1 MEYRMADASDIDML
15 MNVRLSMLRIVNDL
29 PADYIFDDELVVSSR
44 RYFLE
49 GDQTTVVAVND
60 GRCVACASMSY
71 IEIMPTFSHSSGK
84 RAHLMNVYTE
94 EHYRRRGIA
103 RQLVNML
110 IEDAR
115 VHGATEIS
123 LDATESGRPLYESM
137 AIWNHEDWQ
146 LFGLDKYHTLP
157 THGYALDNIRFTYI
171 YLRRQTEADIAMEVR
186 DSIEK
191 RRSIRKFKN
200 TPVEQKE

>member
-1 MEYRMADASDIDML
+1 MEYRVTDANDIDML
-15 MNVRLSMLRIVNDL
+15 MDVRLSMLRIVNDL
-29 PADYIFDDELVVSSR
+29 SDDYIFDDELVTNSR

-49 GDQTTVVAVND
+49 GDQTTVAAVDD

-71 IEIMPTFSHSSGK
+71 IEIMPTFSHPSGK

-94 EHYRRRGIA
+94 KDYRRRGIA

-137 AIWNHEDWQ
+137 GFKASEECMVIDIQQ
-146 LFGLDKYHTLP
+146 L
-157 THGYALDNIRFTYI
+157 
-171 YLRRQTEADIAMEVR
+171 
-186 DSIEK
+186 
-191 RRSIRKFKN
+191 
-200 TPVEQKE
+200 

>member
-1 MEYRMADASDIDML
+1 MEYRVTDANDIDML
-15 MNVRLSMLRIVNDL
+15 MDVRLSMLRIVNDL

-71 IEIMPTFSHSSGK
+71 IEIMPTFSHPSGK

-94 EHYRRRGIA
+94 KDYRRRGIA
-103 RQLVNML
+103 RHLVNML
-110 IEDAR
+110 IGDAR
-115 VHGATEIS
+115 AHGATEIS

-137 AIWNHEDWQ
+137 GFKASEECMVIDIQQ
-146 LFGLDKYHTLP
+146 L
-157 THGYALDNIRFTYI
+157 
-171 YLRRQTEADIAMEVR
+171 
-186 DSIEK
+186 
-191 RRSIRKFKN
+191 
-200 TPVEQKE
+200 

>member
-29 PADYIFDDELVVSSR
+29 PVDYIFDDKLVTNSR
-44 RYFLE
+44 RYFL
-49 GDQTTVVAVND
+49 DQTTVVAVDD

-71 IEIMPTFSHSSGK
+71 IEIMPTFSHTSGK

-94 EHYRRRGIA
+94 KDYRRRGIA

-137 AIWNHEDWQ
+137 GFKASEECMVIDIQQ
-146 LFGLDKYHTLP
+146 L
-157 THGYALDNIRFTYI
+157 
-171 YLRRQTEADIAMEVR
+171 
-186 DSIEK
+186 
-191 RRSIRKFKN
+191 
-200 TPVEQKE
+200 

>member
-1 MEYRMADASDIDML
+1 MEYRVTDANDIDML
-15 MNVRLSMLRIVNDL
+15 MDVRLSMLRIVNDL

-94 EHYRRRGIA
+94 KDYRRRGIA

-123 LDATESGRPLYESM
+123 LDATESGRPLYESVGFKASEECM
-137 AIWNHEDWQ
+137 VIDIQQ
-146 LFGLDKYHTLP
+146 L
-157 THGYALDNIRFTYI
+157 
-171 YLRRQTEADIAMEVR
+171 
-186 DSIEK
+186 
-191 RRSIRKFKN
+191 
-200 TPVEQKE
+200 

>member
-1 MEYRMADASDIDML
+1 MEYRVTDANDIDML
-15 MNVRLSMLRIVNDL
+15 MDVRLSMLRIVNDL

-49 GDQTTVVAVND
+49 GDQTTVVAVDD

-71 IEIMPTFSHSSGK
+71 IEIMPTFSHPSGK

-94 EHYRRRGIA
+94 KHYRRRGIA

-137 AIWNHEDWQ
+137 GFKASEECMVIDIQQ
-146 LFGLDKYHTLP
+146 L
-157 THGYALDNIRFTYI
+157 
-171 YLRRQTEADIAMEVR
+171 
-186 DSIEK
+186 
-191 RRSIRKFKN
+191 
-200 TPVEQKE
+200 

>member
-1 MEYRMADASDIDML
+1 MEYRVTDANDIDML
-15 MNVRLSMLRIVNDL
+15 MDVRLSMLRIVNDL
-29 PADYIFDDELVVSSR
+29 PADYVFDDELVVSSR

-94 EHYRRRGIA
+94 ESYRRRGIA

-137 AIWNHEDWQ
+137 GFKASEECMVIDIQQ
-146 LFGLDKYHTLP
+146 L
-157 THGYALDNIRFTYI
+157 
-171 YLRRQTEADIAMEVR
+171 
-186 DSIEK
+186 
-191 RRSIRKFKN
+191 
-200 TPVEQKE
+200 

>member
-1 MEYRMADASDIDML
+1 MEYRVTDENDIDML
-15 MNVRLSMLRIVNDL
+15 MDVRLSMLRIVNDL

-49 GDQTTVVAVND
+49 GDQTTVVAVDD

-71 IEIMPTFSHSSGK
+71 IEIMPTFSHPSGK

-94 EHYRRRGIA
+94 ELYRRRGIA
-103 RQLVNML
+103 RHLVNML

-123 LDATESGRPLYESM
+123 LDATESGRPLYESVGFKASEECM
-137 AIWNHEDWQ
+137 VIDIQQ
-146 LFGLDKYHTLP
+146 L
-157 THGYALDNIRFTYI
+157 
-171 YLRRQTEADIAMEVR
+171 
-186 DSIEK
+186 
-191 RRSIRKFKN
+191 
-200 TPVEQKE
+200 

>member
-1 MEYRMADASDIDML
+1 MEYRVTDANDIDML
-15 MNVRLSMLRIVNDL
+15 MDVRLSMLRIVNDL

-94 EHYRRRGIA
+94 EHSRRRGLA
-103 RQLVNML
+103 KHLVNML
-110 IEDAR
+110 IGDAR
-115 VHGATEIS
+115 AHGATEIS
-123 LDATESGRPLYESM
+123 LDATESGRPLYESVGFKASEECM
-137 AIWNHEDWQ
+137 VIDIQQ
-146 LFGLDKYHTLP
+146 L
-157 THGYALDNIRFTYI
+157 
-171 YLRRQTEADIAMEVR
+171 
-186 DSIEK
+186 
-191 RRSIRKFKN
+191 
-200 TPVEQKE
+200 

>member
-1 MEYRMADASDIDML
+1 MEYRVTDTNDIDML
-15 MNVRLSMLRIVNDL
+15 MDVRLSMLRIVNDL

-94 EHYRRRGIA
+94 ESYRRRGIA

-137 AIWNHEDWQ
+137 GFKASEECMVIDIQQ
-146 LFGLDKYHTLP
+146 L
-157 THGYALDNIRFTYI
+157 
-171 YLRRQTEADIAMEVR
+171 
-186 DSIEK
+186 
-191 RRSIRKFKN
+191 
-200 TPVEQKE
+200 

>member
-1 MEYRMADASDIDML
+1 MEYRVTDANDIDML
-15 MNVRLSMLRIVNDL
+15 MDVRLSMLRIVNDL

-49 GDQTTVVAVND
+49 GDQTTVVAVDD

-94 EHYRRRGIA
+94 ESYRRRGIA

-115 VHGATEIS
+115 AHGATEIS

-137 AIWNHEDWQ
+137 GFKASEECMVIGIQQ
-146 LFGLDKYHTLP
+146 L
-157 THGYALDNIRFTYI
+157 
-171 YLRRQTEADIAMEVR
+171 
-186 DSIEK
+186 
-191 RRSIRKFKN
+191 
-200 TPVEQKE
+200 

>member
-71 IEIMPTFSHSSGK
+71 IDGVLSPALGESVSHSSGK

-137 AIWNHEDWQ
+137 GFKASEECMVIDIQQ
-146 LFGLDKYHTLP
+146 L
-157 THGYALDNIRFTYI
+157 
-171 YLRRQTEADIAMEVR
+171 
-186 DSIEK
+186 
-191 RRSIRKFKN
+191 
-200 TPVEQKE
+200 

>member
-1 MEYRMADASDIDML
+1 MEYRVTDANDIDML
-15 MNVRLSMLRIVNDL
+15 MDVRLSMLRIVNDI
-29 PADYIFDDELVVSSR
+29 PADYIFDDEFVVSSR

-49 GDQTTVVAVND
+49 GDQTTVVAVDD

-71 IEIMPTFSHSSGK
+71 IEIMPTFSHPSGK

-94 EHYRRRGIA
+94 ESYRRRGIA

-115 VHGATEIS
+115 AHGATEIS

-137 AIWNHEDWQ
+137 GFKASEECMVIGIQQ
-146 LFGLDKYHTLP
+146 L
-157 THGYALDNIRFTYI
+157 
-171 YLRRQTEADIAMEVR
+171 
-186 DSIEK
+186 
-191 RRSIRKFKN
+191 
-200 TPVEQKE
+200 

>member
-1 MEYRMADASDIDML
+1 MEYRVTDANDIDML

-29 PADYIFDDELVVSSR
+29 PVDYIFDDKLVTNSR

-49 GDQTTVVAVND
+49 GDHTTVVAVDD

-71 IEIMPTFSHSSGK
+71 IEIMPTFSHTSGK

-94 EHYRRRGIA
+94 KDYRRRGIA

-137 AIWNHEDWQ
+137 GFKASEECMVIDIQQ
-146 LFGLDKYHTLP
+146 L
-157 THGYALDNIRFTYI
+157 
-171 YLRRQTEADIAMEVR
+171 
-186 DSIEK
+186 
-191 RRSIRKFKN
+191 
-200 TPVEQKE
+200 

>member
-1 MEYRMADASDIDML
+1 MEYRIADASDIDML

-29 PADYIFDDELVVSSR
+29 PVDYIFDDKLVTNSR

-49 GDQTTVVAVND
+49 GDQTTVVAVDD

-71 IEIMPTFSHSSGK
+71 IEIMPTFSHTSGK

-94 EHYRRRGIA
+94 KDYRRRGIA

-137 AIWNHEDWQ
+137 GFKASEECMFIDIQQ
-146 LFGLDKYHTLP
+146 L
-157 THGYALDNIRFTYI
+157 
-171 YLRRQTEADIAMEVR
+171 
-186 DSIEK
+186 
-191 RRSIRKFKN
+191 
-200 TPVEQKE
+200 

>member
-1 MEYRMADASDIDML
+1 MEYRVTDANDIDML
-15 MNVRLSMLRIVNDL
+15 MDVRLSMLRIVNDL
-29 PADYIFDDELVVSSR
+29 PAEYIFDDELVASSR

-60 GRCVACASMSY
+60 GRCVACASVSY

-94 EHYRRRGIA
+94 KDYRRRGIA

-137 AIWNHEDWQ
+137 GFKASEECMVIDIQQ
-146 LFGLDKYHTLP
+146 L
-157 THGYALDNIRFTYI
+157 
-171 YLRRQTEADIAMEVR
+171 
-186 DSIEK
+186 
-191 RRSIRKFKN
+191 
-200 TPVEQKE
+200 

>member
-1 MEYRMADASDIDML
+1 MEYRVTDANDIDML
-15 MNVRLSMLRIVNDL
+15 MDVRLSMLRIVNDL

-84 RAHLMNVYTE
+84 RAHLMNVYIE
-94 EHYRRRGIA
+94 ENYRRRGIA
-103 RQLVNML
+103 KHLVNML
-110 IEDAR
+110 IGDAR
-115 VHGATEIS
+115 AHGATEIS

-137 AIWNHEDWQ
+137 GFKASEECMVIDIQQ
-146 LFGLDKYHTLP
+146 L
-157 THGYALDNIRFTYI
+157 
-171 YLRRQTEADIAMEVR
+171 
-186 DSIEK
+186 
-191 RRSIRKFKN
+191 
-200 TPVEQKE
+200 

>member
-1 MEYRMADASDIDML
+1 MEYRVTDANDIDML
-15 MNVRLSMLRIVNDL
+15 MDVRLSMLRIVNDL

-49 GDQTTVVAVND
+49 GDQTTVVAVDD

-71 IEIMPTFSHSSGK
+71 IEIMPTFSHPSGK

-94 EHYRRRGIA
+94 KDYRRRGIA

-110 IEDAR
+110 IGDAR
-115 VHGATEIS
+115 AHDATEIS

-137 AIWNHEDWQ
+137 GFKASEECMVI
-146 LFGLDKYHTLP
+146 
-157 THGYALDNIRFTYI
+157 
-171 YLRRQTEADIAMEVR
+171 DIQR
-186 DSIEK
+186 L
-191 RRSIRKFKN
+191 
-200 TPVEQKE
+200 

>member
-1 MEYRMADASDIDML
+1 MEYRVTDANDIDML
-15 MNVRLSMLRIVNDL
+15 MDVRLSMLRIVNDL
-29 PADYIFDDELVVSSR
+29 PVDYIFDDELVVSSR

-49 GDQTTVVAVND
+49 GDQTTVVAVDD

-94 EHYRRRGIA
+94 ENYRRRGIA
-103 RQLVNML
+103 RHLVNML

-123 LDATESGRPLYESM
+123 LDATESGRPLYESVGFKASEECM
-137 AIWNHEDWQ
+137 VIDIQQ
-146 LFGLDKYHTLP
+146 L
-157 THGYALDNIRFTYI
+157 
-171 YLRRQTEADIAMEVR
+171 
-186 DSIEK
+186 
-191 RRSIRKFKN
+191 
-200 TPVEQKE
+200 

>member
-1 MEYRMADASDIDML
+1 MEYRVTDANDIDML
-15 MNVRLSMLRIVNDL
+15 MDVRLSMLRIVNDL
-29 PADYIFDDELVVSSR
+29 PVDYIFDDELVVSSR

-49 GDQTTVVAVND
+49 GDQTTVVAVDD

-71 IEIMPTFSHSSGK
+71 IEIMPTFSHTSGK

-94 EHYRRRGIA
+94 KDYRRRGIA

-137 AIWNHEDWQ
+137 GFKASEECMVIDIQQ
-146 LFGLDKYHTLP
+146 L
-157 THGYALDNIRFTYI
+157 
-171 YLRRQTEADIAMEVR
+171 
-186 DSIEK
+186 
-191 RRSIRKFKN
+191 
-200 TPVEQKE
+200 

>member
-1 MEYRMADASDIDML
+1 MEYRVTDANDIDML
-15 MNVRLSMLRIVNDL
+15 MDVRLSMLRIVNDL

-49 GDQTTVVAVND
+49 GDQTTVVAVDD

-71 IEIMPTFSHSSGK
+71 IEIMPTFSHPSGK

-94 EHYRRRGIA
+94 KDYRRRGIA

-115 VHGATEIS
+115 AHGATEIS

-137 AIWNHEDWQ
+137 GFKASEECMVI
-146 LFGLDKYHTLP
+146 
-157 THGYALDNIRFTYI
+157 
-171 YLRRQTEADIAMEVR
+171 DIH
-186 DSIEK
+186 
-191 RRSIRKFKN
+191 
-200 TPVEQKE
+200 

>member
-1 MEYRMADASDIDML
+1 MEYRVTDANDIDML
-15 MNVRLSMLRIVNDL
+15 MDVRLSMFRIVNDL

-71 IEIMPTFSHSSGK
+71 IEIMPTFSHTSGK

-94 EHYRRRGIA
+94 KDYRRRGIA

-137 AIWNHEDWQ
+137 GFKASEECMVIDIQQ
-146 LFGLDKYHTLP
+146 L
-157 THGYALDNIRFTYI
+157 
-171 YLRRQTEADIAMEVR
+171 
-186 DSIEK
+186 
-191 RRSIRKFKN
+191 
-200 TPVEQKE
+200 

>member
-1 MEYRMADASDIDML
+1 MEYRVTDANDIDML
-15 MNVRLSMLRIVNDL
+15 MDVRLSMLRIVNDL
-29 PADYIFDDELVVSSR
+29 PAEYIFDDELVASSR

-49 GDQTTVVAVND
+49 GDQTTVVAVDD
-60 GRCVACASMSY
+60 GRCVACASVSY

-115 VHGATEIS
+115 AHGATEIN

-137 AIWNHEDWQ
+137 GFKASEECMVIDIQQ
-146 LFGLDKYHTLP
+146 L
-157 THGYALDNIRFTYI
+157 
-171 YLRRQTEADIAMEVR
+171 
-186 DSIEK
+186 
-191 RRSIRKFKN
+191 
-200 TPVEQKE
+200 